1 MAVNLNGSKKDREM
15 EALDLLLIGKSAD
28 YKGRVLEFV
37 RRFKV
42 DGNDPIFLLMAAL
55 GNLDVALVDLPKV
68 IEDGGKDLRKKI
80 DLITADF
87 RIVCETAKKE
97 SQLQND
103 IVKAALQEL
112 QTKIEAVKTAENQF
126 VDRLDEVST
135 VVIETKDLL
144 ESSQDDY
151 KTSVSSA
158 RRKFTRLLD
167 RADGLAATFTRMEQR
182 DLVSPWDIKKW
193 KARHWIAAIGLP
205 TFLLVMGLDSWQ
217 THSEL
222 SQIREDLRAS
232 NDTVRD
238 ILEKVGYNTVKLGR
252 IEKYL
257 GIKRIK

>member
-1 MAVNLNGSKKDREM
+1 MAVDLNGSKKDREM

-68 IEDGGKDLRKKI
+68 IEDGGEDLRKNI

-87 RIVCETAKKE
+87 QIVCETAKQE
-97 SQLQND
+97 SQSQND
-103 IVKAALQEL
+103 TVNAALQEL
-112 QTKIEAVKTAENQF
+112 QIKIEAVTTAE
-126 VDRLDEVST
+126 DRIVEQLDCVST
-135 VVIETKDLL
+135 AAIETKNLL

-158 RRKFTRLLD
+158 GRKLARLLD
-167 RADGLAATFTRMEQR
+167 RADGLAATFERMEQR
-182 DLVSPWDIKKW
+182 DLVSPWDLTQW
-193 KARHWIAAIGLP
+193 KAQHWIAAIGLA
-205 TFLLVMGLDSWQ
+205 TILLLMGVNSWQ

-222 SQIREDLRAS
+222 SQIREDLRLS